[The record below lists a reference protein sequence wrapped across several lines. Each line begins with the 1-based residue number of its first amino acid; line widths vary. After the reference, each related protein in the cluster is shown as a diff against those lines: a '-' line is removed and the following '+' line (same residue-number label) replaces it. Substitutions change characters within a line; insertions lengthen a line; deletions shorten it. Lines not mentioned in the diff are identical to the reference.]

1 MRPAFLRVANLLPPQ
16 GTDSSRAS
24 VGVLGTV
31 NFRAQGWQEMGRATT
46 CLGLADPR
54 RKAGANAGCGQCPVP
69 RGAGHHPD
77 HGAHR
82 GPLQPLQRAGCRPAA
97 PDELR
102 LRPHRPLRLRQ
113 AVLHQGL

>member
-1 MRPAFLRVANLLPPQ
+1 MKPAFLSIASPLPPQ
-16 GTDSSRAS
+16 DTDSSRAS
-24 VGVLGTV
+24 GVLGTV
-31 NFRAQGWQEMGRATT
+31 NFRAQGWQAMGRATT

-54 RKAGANAGCGQCPVP
+54 RKAGANAGCSQCPVP
-69 RGAGHHPD
+69 WGAGHHPD

-82 GPLQPLQRAGCRPAA
+82 GPPQPLQRAGRRPAA